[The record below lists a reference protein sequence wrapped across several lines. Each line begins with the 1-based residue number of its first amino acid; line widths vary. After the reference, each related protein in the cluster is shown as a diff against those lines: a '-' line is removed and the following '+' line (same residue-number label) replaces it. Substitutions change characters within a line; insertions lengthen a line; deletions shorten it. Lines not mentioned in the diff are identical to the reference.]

1 MNYCI
6 NCKHNERE
14 LWCKAPS
21 NGISPVTG
29 KPNPAFAS
37 VNRGTSVLAKCGP
50 DGLNFEQKPPPPMY
64 FFDEDLRSHIEK
76 TVSVSGFI
84 HVIYQYFG
92 RKP

>member
-1 MNYCI
+1 MNLCI

-14 LWCKAPS
+14 LWCKSPS

-29 KPNPAFAS
+29 KPNPVFAS

-50 DGLNFEQKPPPPMY
+50 DGLNFEQKAQVPQGG
-64 FFDEDLRSHIEK
+64 FLH
-76 TVSVSGFI
+76 TV
-84 HVIYQYFG
+84 YQYFG